1 MIRQSNVTALKTR
14 KTFVQESFTANCD
27 HTGLFM
33 HSGIIATSKQKTLT
47 FHTLSILMGVAMR
60 NQLEVVHPKV
70 GVRLPDPEGA
80 SRQATTRMRFSRVQP
95 HTNFTLLSFLI
106 ETNTSDAVAEIK
118 LREDCY
124 QPFDLPLILLQP
136 PLIRMSNSTMSN
148 IKEKQTMRKPQEMK
162 RVLLLGN
169 HPPQQQNDTP
179 SISS

>member
-1 MIRQSNVTALKTR
+1 
-14 KTFVQESFTANCD
+14 
-27 HTGLFM
+27 M
-33 HSGIIATSKQKTLT
+33 HSGIIAASKQTTLT

-95 HTNFTLLSFLI
+95 HINFTLLSFLI

-124 QPFDLPLILLQP
+124 QPFSCSHRLRI
-136 PLIRMSNSTMSN
+136 
-148 IKEKQTMRKPQEMK
+148 
-162 RVLLLGN
+162 
-169 HPPQQQNDTP
+169 
-179 SISS
+179 